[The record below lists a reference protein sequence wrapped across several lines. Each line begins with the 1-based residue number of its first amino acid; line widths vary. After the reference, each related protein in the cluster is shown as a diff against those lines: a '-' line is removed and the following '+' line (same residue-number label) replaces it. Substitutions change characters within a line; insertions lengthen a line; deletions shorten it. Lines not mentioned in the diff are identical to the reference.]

1 MILRGDI
8 EESLRKFFKEAKSA
22 GAYLLISENPELKKS
37 LIGFLKCEKR
47 TYCKKCAYCQN
58 TNLLDLYTYS
68 GETLKIEEARQ
79 IQVEAQKSSWNGNKI
94 FIIESQIPRDAQAVL
109 LKTMEEPRA
118 NNYFIIEAAAVAG
131 FTKPFLSRLNV
142 FRAKSKDEGDKSLAK
157 KFLTN
162 WNFGLMRGSKN
173 PMDMI
178 LEKSPPFSPI
188 FLKLKKNS
196 WKKLTLIKCCL
207 NISFSRRH
215 ILNPFRNHRHS
226 INMTGIK
233 TPKILS
239 NNLRHS
245 GRCVCVLFLAG

>member
-157 KFLTN
+157 KLLTGGIKKRLEAAYLLSKEKKNMEKIFKELEFWIDERIEKSDGHDFGKISAFLSD
-162 WNFGLMRGSKN
+162 FFEIKKKF
-173 PMDMI
+173 
-178 LEKSPPFSPI
+178 LEKTYFNKM
-188 FLKLKKNS
+188 LLEH
-196 WKKLTLIKCCL
+196 LV
-207 NISFSRRH
+207 
-215 ILNPFRNHRHS
+215 
-226 INMTGIK
+226 
-233 TPKILS
+233 LS
-239 NNLRHS
+239 ASYLES
-245 GRCVCVLFLAG
+245 L